1 MRHLRNPKGF
11 TLIELLI
18 VVAIIGVLAAVGIPM
33 YNGYI
38 FRAKV
43 AKTGVDIAIIKTT
56 ARTIQLTI
64 GFWPGS
70 SWPENKGTGGKDPNK
85 DPLSCYC
92 AGGNTFIYNNSS
104 LIADKWKGPYLT
116 DWPKNVMGGTYYF
129 DFNEAD
135 QNGDGI
141 PNERVLWLDNGRD
154 NTGKRFPQ
162 ELKQAI
168 DERYDDGNLGTGM
181 IQVWQGSNMGVI
193 LFQGFN

>member
-1 MRHLRNPKGF
+1 
-11 TLIELLI
+11 
-18 VVAIIGVLAAVGIPM
+18 M

-43 AKTGVDIAIIKTT
+43 AKTGADIAIIKTA

-70 SWPENKGTGGKDPNK
+70 SWPENKGTDGKDPNK
-85 DPLSCYC
+85 DPLSCNC
-92 AGGNTFIYNNSS
+92 AGGNTFTYNDSS

-141 PNERVLWLDNGRD
+141 PNERVLWLDNGRG
-154 NTGKRFPQ
+154 NSEKRFSQ
-162 ELKQAI
+162 
-168 DERYDDGNLGTGM
+168 D
-181 IQVWQGSNMGVI
+181 VI
-193 LFQGFN
+193 A